1 MLQIKAASAAKP
13 CSEDWGAGSNLQCSQ
28 CSQQRDCSLRKPSAL
43 PAHPSP
49 ARPAP
54 ASAHTARRVVTAAAH
69 RQPPPGAAAEGP
81 ILVLFLSHSPP
92 ERGAFPSCNS
102 PQTPQCCPG
111 LSLSRAGQ
119 EESSGTGVPGPFPGR
134 HAVLGH
140 KGAEARL
147 SQLVAGPSLLA
158 NHTRPAHWA
167 ERKISACTSSF
178 CGRRAD
184 GWGAG
189 SIQLPRALRG
199 DEI

>member
-81 ILVLFLSHSPP
+81 ILVLFISHSPP

-111 LSLSRAGQ
+111 LSEQSRAGG
-119 EESSGTGVPGPFPGR
+119 ELWDRGARSLPGT
-134 HAVLGH
+134 
-140 KGAEARL
+140 ARG
-147 SQLVAGPSLLA
+147 AGPQRRRGSA
-158 NHTRPAHWA
+158 VPA
-167 ERKISACTSSF
+167 
-178 CGRRAD
+178 G
-184 GWGAG
+184 G
-189 SIQLPRALRG
+189 RALAPC
-199 DEI
+199 